1 VSSHIFFDLSRLL
14 WRSERFAPTG
24 IDRVELAY
32 ARHLIA
38 TTRDRLS
45 FVGWWNRLGL
55 MPDHLAVA
63 LIDRLDALWS
73 GEVVDPVIRRQ
84 VISIVWRLRLSI
96 VAGGEL
102 SIRARARRVG
112 GPLVYLLVSHYRLD
126 RPKALERIKQRTGAR
141 LVCLIHDVIP
151 IEYPEHVEEGD
162 PEQHRRRIDAVEQL
176 ADWVIVNSQGTMEA
190 LKRHLAQTG
199 TELPVTVA
207 PLGLD
212 LKPPAQSIG
221 AATQP
226 PYFIFVA
233 TIESRKNHL
242 LLLDVWERL
251 ASELGAAAPRL
262 VIVGRRGW
270 SSEKVVERIAG
281 SKMLSRIVD
290 EHNTLPDT
298 ALARLLG
305 GARAALYP
313 SFAEGYGLPVAEALA
328 LGVPVICSDLPE
340 LREVARHVP
349 EYLDPRDAQ
358 AWYETISEYAKDDS
372 ARRQRQMARLSSW
385 TPSTWDEH
393 FRVVRPVIDQNGPS
407 PTKIIRR
414 ELEVA
419 PLTRHAASPSRV
431 QSKSAAGRF

>member
-38 TTRDRLS
+38 TARDRLS

-63 LIDRLDALWS
+63 LIDRLEALWS
-73 GEVVDPVIRRQ
+73 GEAVDPIVRKQ
-84 VISIVWRLRLSI
+84 VISIVRRLRAHI
-96 VAGGEL
+96 VVRGEQA
-102 SIRARARRVG
+102 IRARAKRVG

-126 RPKALERIKQRTGAR
+126 RPKALERVKRRTGAR

-162 PEQHRRRIDAVEQL
+162 PEQHRRRIDTVEQL

-199 TELPVTVA
+199 TALPVTVA

-212 LKPPAQSIG
+212 LRLVDESAAPPSGQ
-221 AATQP
+221 

-251 ASELGAAAPRL
+251 AADKGSSTPRL

-270 SSEKVVERIAG
+270 MSEKVVERIAG
-281 SKMLSRIVD
+281 SSVLSRIVD
-290 EHNTLPDT
+290 EHNTLPDI

-328 LGVPVICSDLPE
+328 LGVPVICSDLAE
-340 LREVARHVP
+340 LREVAQHVP
-349 EYLDPRDAQ
+349 EYLDPYDPQ
-358 AWYETISEYAKDDS
+358 VWYDMIADYASEGS
-372 ARRQRQMARLSSW
+372 PRREQQMMRLSTW
-385 TPSTWDEH
+385 TPSTWEQH
-393 FRVVRPVIDQNGPS
+393 FRIVQPVIDETGS
-407 PTKIIRR
+407 APTMVIRR
-414 ELEVA
+414 D
-419 PLTRHAASPSRV
+419 AAALPRRARARPNI
-431 QSKSAAGRF
+431 QSKSATGRF

>member
-38 TTRDRLS
+38 TARERVS

-55 MPDHLAVA
+55 MPDDLAIA

-73 GEVVDPVIRRQ
+73 GEAVDPAVRKQ
-84 VISIVWRLRLSI
+84 VLWTVRRLRANI
-96 VAGGEL
+96 VVRGEQ
-102 SIRARARRVG
+102 SIRTRAKRVG
-112 GPLVYLLVSHYRLD
+112 EPLVYLLVSHYRLD

-141 LVCLIHDVIP
+141 FVCLIHDVIP

-162 PEQHRRRIDAVEQL
+162 PEQHRRRIDTVEQL

-190 LKRHLAQTG
+190 LRRHLAQTG
-199 TELPVTVA
+199 TALPVTVA

-212 LKPPAQSIG
+212 LKRVTVKAGTPAGQ
-221 AATQP
+221 

-251 ASELGAAAPRL
+251 VADLGSAAPRL

-270 SSEKVVERIAG
+270 MSQKVVGRIAG
-281 SKMLSRIVD
+281 SRLLSNFVD
-290 EHNTLPDT
+290 EYNTLPDA
-298 ALARLLG
+298 ALARLLA

-328 LGVPVICSDLPE
+328 LGVPVICSDLAE
-340 LREVARHVP
+340 LREVALHVP

-358 AWYETISEYAKDDS
+358 AWYNMIVEYTRGGS
-372 ARRQRQMARLSSW
+372 THREGQLARLSTW
-385 TPSTWDEH
+385 VPSTWGQH
-393 FRVVRPVIDQNGPS
+393 FRIVQPVIDEAS
-407 PTKIIRR
+407 PTPTKVIRPGA
-414 ELEVA
+414 L
-419 PLTRHAASPSRV
+419 AASPPRHARQLPHV